1 MATTAIA
8 IGARTGSCNV
18 ASEQRT
24 PGCETCGDIQASER
38 DPSDSLFPSWL
49 NRQDAARFLTQ
60 RGLPI
65 AATTLA
71 KKAVE
76 GSGPPYAVWNR
87 RALYSV
93 DDLLK
98 WAEAHLGP
106 KFRKFQIP
114 AIHVVMRGGQLEI

>member
-1 MATTAIA
+1 MPRWGTNNEPERKMRDQSNQSPA
-8 IGARTGSCNV
+8 
-18 ASEQRT
+18 Q
-24 PGCETCGDIQASER
+24 TCGDLHAAGR
-38 DPSDSLFPSWL
+38 DPPDSLRPSRL

-60 RGLPI
+60 MGLPI

-76 GSGPPYAVWNR
+76 GSGPPYAVWNG

-106 KFRKFQIP
+106 KFRNTTER
-114 AIHVVMRGGQLEI
+114 RGRR

>member
-1 MATTAIA
+1 M
-8 IGARTGSCNV
+8 RDQSNE
-18 ASEQRT
+18 SPSQM
-24 PGCETCGDIQASER
+24 CGDLHAPDR
-38 DPSDSLFPSWL
+38 DPSDSLFPSRL
-49 NRQDAARFLTQ
+49 NRQDAARFLSQ

-76 GSGPPYAVWNR
+76 GSGPPYAVWNG

-98 WAEAHLGP
+98 WAEVHLGP
-106 KFRKFQIP
+106 KIRNT
-114 AIHVVMRGGQLEI
+114 AERSRTRL

>member
-1 MATTAIA
+1 
-8 IGARTGSCNV
+8 
-18 ASEQRT
+18 
-24 PGCETCGDIQASER
+24 
-38 DPSDSLFPSWL
+38 
-49 NRQDAARFLTQ
+49 
-60 RGLPI
+60 LPI

-76 GSGPPYAVWNR
+76 GSGPPYAVWNG

-106 KFRKFQIP
+106 KFRNTTER
-114 AIHVVMRGGQLEI
+114 RGRR